1 MHRLFY
7 SHLNFTF
14 QISPFFRR
22 GIKGG
27 AALLLI
33 LSSTGYAE
41 EPEIDLDLGE
51 EIHEVCAGCHGEYAQ
66 GGKQGEYPRLAGFPP
81 KYLARQLKLFKHNER
96 KNIPMRPYANER
108 ELPDEDIPSI
118 TVYISQIKLI
128 TSMPV
133 FDKDMPAYEKLLIA
147 KKVFNIPRTEG
158 NIAHGK
164 KFYKTECRSCHGRDG
179 KGKKN
184 SIIPPLS
191 GQYTQYLAKQLRAF
205 ARGEREHDDDAD
217 FFAEMSQEEIRDLL
231 AYLSVTDD

>member
-1 MHRLFY
+1 MQRTFY
-7 SHLNFTF
+7 FFFTF
-14 QISPFFRR
+14 TLLNAPFFRR
-22 GIKGG
+22 DIK
-27 AALLLI
+27 AVVAVLLTI
-33 LSSTGYAE
+33 SSAGYAS
-41 EPEIDLDLGE
+41 EPEIDLELGE
-51 EIHEVCAGCHGEYAQ
+51 EINEVCAGCHGEYAQ
-66 GGKQGEYPRLAGFPP
+66 GGKQGEYPRLAGFPSE
-81 KYLARQLKLFKHNER
+81 YLARQLKLFKHNER
-96 KNIPMRPYANER
+96 KNMPMRPYANER

-118 TVYISQIKLI
+118 TTYLSQIKLI
-128 TSMPV
+128 TTMPV
-133 FDKDMPAYEKLLIA
+133 FDKNMPAYKKLLIA

-191 GQYTQYLAKQLRAF
+191 GQYTQYLAKQLRTF

-231 AYLSVTDD
+231 AFLSVTDD

>member
-1 MHRLFY
+1 MHTLFH
-7 SHLNFTF
+7 SHLTFTF
-14 QISPFFRR
+14 LIYPFFRR

-33 LSSTGYAE
+33 FTSTGYAE

-51 EIHEVCAGCHGEYAQ
+51 EIHELCAGCH
-66 GGKQGEYPRLAGFPP
+66 GEYPRLAGFPP
-81 KYLARQLKLFKHNER
+81 EYLARQLKLFKHNER
-96 KNIPMRPYANER
+96 KNIPIRPYANER

-118 TVYISQIKLI
+118 IVYLSQIELI
-128 TSMPV
+128 TTMPV
-133 FDKDMPAYEKLLIA
+133 FDKDMSAYEKLLIA

-158 NIAHGK
+158 NITCGK

-191 GQYTQYLAKQLRAF
+191 GQYTQYLAKQLKAF
-205 ARGEREHDDDAD
+205 ARGEREYDDAD
-217 FFAEMSQEEIRDLL
+217 FFAEMS
-231 AYLSVTDD
+231 